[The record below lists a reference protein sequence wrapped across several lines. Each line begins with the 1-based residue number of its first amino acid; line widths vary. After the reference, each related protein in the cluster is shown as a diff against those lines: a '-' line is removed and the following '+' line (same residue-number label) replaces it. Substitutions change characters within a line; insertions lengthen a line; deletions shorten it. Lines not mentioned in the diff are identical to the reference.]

1 MEDAQ
6 KILRLERGVPFVDA
20 VFRVMSGEAAA
31 TEAALI
37 LRAAELKTGVCFL
50 TVPRAVKARPLP
62 DRLYVTAEGR
72 VQEFLSETHMVFT
85 GYEYDQVAVTYGEYL
100 CQWSPRAWGA
110 LVTRWANQEGWLGK
124 RDWTYLDFYGGLN
137 DRVVKDYLAWSEAV
151 IEVVHAKCLLAES
164 AGQPQPL
171 YRTAP

>member
-1 MEDAQ
+1 MEDPQ
-6 KILRLERGVPFVDA
+6 KILTLDRGVPFVDA
-20 VFRVMSGEAAA
+20 VFRVMAGEAAE

-37 LRAAELKTGVCFL
+37 LSAAELAHEVSFV
-50 TVPRAVKARPLP
+50 TVPRTVKARPLP

-72 VQEFLSETHMVFT
+72 VQKFLTETHMVFT
-85 GYEYDQVAVTYGEYL
+85 GYEYDQVAVVYRDFL

-110 LVTRWANQEGWLGK
+110 LVTRWANQENWLGK

-137 DRVVKDYLAWSEAV
+137 DRAVKDYLAWSEAV
-151 IEVVHAKCLLAES
+151 MQVVDAKCLLGRQ
-164 AGQPQPL
+164 AGQAQPL

>member
-1 MEDAQ
+1 MREAE
-6 KILRLERGVPFVDA
+6 KILTLDRGVPFVEA
-20 VFRVMSGEAAA
+20 VFGVMSGQAPE

-37 LRAAELKTGVCFL
+37 LRAAELEHDLRFL

-62 DRLYVTAEGR
+62 DRLYVTAEG
-72 VQEFLSETHMVFT
+72 QAQKFLSETHMVFT
-85 GYEYDQVAVTYGEYL
+85 GYEYDQVAVMYGDFL

-110 LVTRWANQEGWLGK
+110 LVTRWANHENWLGK
-124 RDWTYLDFYGGLN
+124 SDWTYLDFYGGLN

-151 IEVVHAKCLLAES
+151 LQVVEAKCLLDRQ
-164 AGQPQPL
+164 AGRIQPL

>member
-6 KILRLERGVPFVDA
+6 KILTLDRGVPFVDA
-20 VFRVMSGEAAA
+20 VFRVMAGEATE

-37 LRAAELKTGVCFL
+37 LRSAELMHEVCFV
-50 TVPRAVKARPLP
+50 TVPRAVRARPLP

-72 VQEFLSETHMVFT
+72 VQKFLGETHMVFT
-85 GYEYDQVAVTYGEYL
+85 GYEYDQVAVMYGDYL

-110 LVTRWANQEGWLGK
+110 LVTRWANQENWLGK

-137 DRVVKDYLAWSEAV
+137 DRAVKDYLAWSEAV
-151 IEVVHAKCLLAES
+151 MQVVHAKCLLS
-164 AGQPQPL
+164 QQAGQIQPL
-171 YRTAP
+171 YKTAP

>member
-1 MEDAQ
+1 MKEAE
-6 KILRLERGVPFVDA
+6 KILTLDRGVPFVEA
-20 VFRVMSGEAAA
+20 VFRVMTGAGTEM
-31 TEAALI
+31 EAALI
-37 LRAAELKTGVCFL
+37 LRAAELEHGVRFL

-72 VQEFLSETHMVFT
+72 AQKFLSETHMVFT
-85 GYEYDQVAVTYGEYL
+85 GYEYDQVAVMYGDFL

-124 RDWTYLDFYGGLN
+124 SDWTYLDFYGGLN
-137 DRVVKDYLAWSEAV
+137 DRAVKDYLAWSEAV
-151 IEVVHAKCLLAES
+151 LQVIEAKCLLDAG
-164 AGQPQPL
+164 AGQIQPL